1 MFWTTLIGILVVTA
15 SSGVALGAALG
26 LTGLVILEFFGN
38 GSTYLAIDVIWNVF
52 NSFTLSAVP
61 MFILLGEILL
71 RSGVSERA
79 YTAFTP
85 VFAKVP
91 GGLLHSNIAVCT
103 LFGAVSGSS
112 LSTAAAVGSVAYPEM
127 SKRGYDKEAVVGSLA
142 GGGTLGLLIPPSLS
156 LLIFGAL
163 TETSIG
169 RLFVAGVIPGLLVS
183 ALFMAYIFFLC
194 LRRPQIAPRWK
205 ESTSVWAV
213 LRGMVQIWPIL
224 LLILSIM
231 GSIMFGLATP
241 TEAAG
246 VGVVVAII
254 ISFAWGELTL
264 AKLAAAVLRS
274 VLLFASIG
282 FIVLGAAILSQ
293 SVSILGVPQ
302 SILEMAINSNLGTY
316 GIFALIIL
324 IYVLFGCIFD
334 GLSLMIMTLPIV
346 FPLLTGLGFDPI
358 WIGVIITVMIE
369 IGQVTPPVGLNLTV
383 LTGVTNNDVPLGRVA
398 VATIPYWM
406 LLLLSVAIMTIF
418 PQISAVSPEHRVLKG
433 KQFLWK

>member
-1 MFWTTLIGILVVTA
+1 MTA

-38 GSTYLAIDVIWNVF
+38 GSTYLALDVIWGVF

-71 RSGVSERA
+71 RSGISERA

-91 GGLLHSNIAVCT
+91 GGLLHSNVAVCT

-169 RLFVAGVIPGLLVS
+169 QLFVAGVVPGIMVS
-183 ALFMAYIFFLC
+183 ALFMIYILFLC
-194 LRRPQIAPRWK
+194 LRQQGISPR
-205 ESTSVWAV
+205 STETMPFWEV
-213 LRGMVQIWPIL
+213 LRGMMQIWPIL
-224 LLILSIM
+224 LLILAIM

-254 ISFAWGELTL
+254 ISFAWGQLTL
-264 AKLAAAVLRS
+264 PKLIAAIQRS
-274 VLLFASIG
+274 TLLFAAIG
-282 FIVLGAAILSQ
+282 FIVLGTSILSL

-302 SILEMAINSNLGTY
+302 AILELAINSDLGKY

-346 FPLLTGLGFDPI
+346 FPLLVGLGFDPI

-383 LTGVTNNDVPLGRVA
+383 LAGVTNNEVPLGRVA

-406 LLLLSVAIMTIF
+406 LLLLSVVIMTIF
-418 PQISAVSPEHRVLKG
+418 PQIAL
-433 KQFLWK
+433 FLPSVTF

>member
-127 SKRGYDKEAVVGSLA
+127 LKRGYDKEAVVGSLA

-274 VLLFASIG
+274 VLLFTSIG

-418 PQISAVSPEHRVLKG
+418 PQIAL
-433 KQFLWK
+433 FLPSIAF

>member
-1 MFWTTLIGILVVTA
+1 MFWTTLIGVLVVTA

-194 LRRPQIAPRWK
+194 LRQPQIAPRWK
-205 ESTSVWAV
+205 EDISVWAV

-264 AKLAAAVLRS
+264 AKLAAAVQRS
-274 VLLFASIG
+274 VLLFTSIG

-418 PQISAVSPEHRVLKG
+418 PQIAL
-433 KQFLWK
+433 FLPSIAF